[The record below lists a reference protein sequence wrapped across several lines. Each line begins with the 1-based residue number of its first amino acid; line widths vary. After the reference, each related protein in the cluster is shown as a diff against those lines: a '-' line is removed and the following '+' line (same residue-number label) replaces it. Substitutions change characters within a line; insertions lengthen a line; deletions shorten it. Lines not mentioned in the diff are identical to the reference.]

1 MNKPIIVQ
9 PGTIQKPIMRNSIG
23 FRQCTKCGDYKP
35 ECRYPSEPSSLLG
48 RARICAS
55 CQRRSGT
62 PDAPLVDT
70 SEAVP
75 LQEAATSPIGLSQP
89 LYADPDPN
97 PPPRLVLLG
106 PWAGPESRCMV
117 RAAPPTRLPRPPIA
131 QRPMPVVRAQ
141 RRYAANGM
149 AIVDYDGVAWG
160 TCSNHQHMRPLAE
173 FYGPDRYGTMS
184 LFRICAPCREQ
195 LRLRKR
201 EQRAQ
206 AKQEH
211 A

>member
-1 MNKPIIVQ
+1 MTAPVYPRYGKIRKPIIRDTA
-9 PGTIQKPIMRNSIG
+9 GN
-23 FRQCTKCGDYKP
+23 RQCTKCSRFLP
-35 ECRYPSEPSSLLG
+35 EVAYPRDTPSNLG
-48 RARICAS
+48 RDRQCKACHGMKETGETELPLAPTERLCAVADGD
-55 CQRRSGT
+55 R
-62 PDAPLVDT
+62 
-70 SEAVP
+70 
-75 LQEAATSPIGLSQP
+75 P

-131 QRPMPVVRAQ
+131 QRPMPVVRVQ
-141 RRYAANGM
+141 RRYAPNGM

-173 FYGPDRYGTMS
+173 FYGPDRYGTMT

-206 AKQEH
+206 AKHQ
-211 A
+211 